1 MALAGRILT
10 SLVGAFVLWLA
21 VTMAVSPALIVP
33 VPKHG
38 ESPQRVEY
46 ERTVT
51 TEVSRYVAAGLL
63 GFFGLT
69 LVVAPW
75 RKRGRTAVPSD
86 PGAPRQG

>member
-1 MALAGRILT
+1 MALAGRILA

-21 VTMAVSPALIVP
+21 VTMAFSPALIVP

-38 ESPQRVEY
+38 ENPQRVEY
-46 ERTVT
+46 ARTTT

-69 LVVAPW
+69 LIVAPW
-75 RKRGRTAVPSD
+75 RRRASTTPSD
-86 PGAPRQG
+86 PGVPRQG

>member
-1 MALAGRILT
+1 VKLVGRIIA

-21 VTMAVSPALIVP
+21 VTMAFSPALIVP

-38 ESPQRVEY
+38 ENPQRVEY
-46 ERTVT
+46 ERTLT
-51 TEVSRYVAAGLL
+51 TEVSRYIASGLL

-75 RKRGRTAVPSD
+75 RKRTATAPSD